1 MTLAQAIQAL
11 YPQAILIRGE
21 DAFDKDGNEIIYD
34 KDAVNALI
42 ANNEYKVLRSAE
54 YPNFLDYLDGIVKGD
69 TAQQQAYIDACK
81 AVKDKYPKPT
91 GN

>member
-11 YPQAILIRGE
+11 YPLAIKIIGE
-21 DAFDKDGNEIIYD
+21 NAYDKDGNEIIYD
-34 KDAVNALI
+34 KNEINSII
-42 ANNEYKVLRSAE
+42 ANNEYKNLRVAE

-69 TAQQQAYIDACK
+69 TAQQQVYIDACK
-81 AVKDKYPKPT
+81 AVKAKYPKPT